1 MLAGMAGADPVSQN
15 AVEAPGIADAMSQ
28 PQSAEQPA
36 PTAPPSVQPPQIVS
50 PAVPPAKAPGAAQGS
65 GADSNVIVVTGD
77 QSTRKQ
83 DPAQAINQV
92 SYEAVQALDK
102 AIVGPVARTYKK
114 ETPKPVRSAIRNVI
128 NNLDEPIVFVNFL
141 LQLKPGKAL
150 RTVGR
155 FAVNSTVGIA
165 GIMDVAKKKP
175 FHMPRLSNGLADT
188 LGYYGVGPGP
198 YLFLPLIGSTTV
210 RDVFGR
216 MLDLS
221 LVPAAAGSPFNT
233 PYYALPKGGL
243 SALDERA
250 NNDEEFRQIRESGN
264 PYAAQR
270 TWYLNRRKAE
280 ILALHSQEYRDK
292 VAAEEKAKAEAKEKA
307 RIEREAA
314 EKATAGAT
322 APSTAPLSASS
333 PADAPPPVLPAA
345 PGAVPPQ

>member
-1 MLAGMAGADPVSQN
+1 MLLLAAANPDQVTQTQTD
-15 AVEAPGIADAMSQ
+15 APSVAAPALPAAPAA
-28 PQSAEQPA
+28 PQSSPQSEPSAPA
-36 PTAPPSVQPPQIVS
+36 SS
-50 PAVPPAKAPGAAQGS
+50 S
-65 GADSNVIVVTGD
+65 GPDVIVVTGE
-77 QSTRKQ
+77 STIRQ

-92 SYEAVQALDK
+92 SYEAVQVIDK

-114 ETPKPVRSAIRNVI
+114 ETPQPIRSAIRNAI

-155 FAVNSTVGIA
+155 FAINSTVGVA
-165 GIMDVAKKKP
+165 GLMDVAKKKP

-210 RDVFGR
+210 RDMFGR
-216 MLDLS
+216 VLDLS
-221 LVPAAAGSPFNT
+221 LVPAVAGKPFNT

-250 NNDEEFRQIRESGN
+250 NNDEEFTRIRESGN

-270 TWYLNRRKAE
+270 TWYLNKRKAE
-280 ILALHSQEYRDK
+280 ILALHSQEYRDRI
-292 VAAEEKAKAEAKEKA
+292 AAEEKAKAEAKEKA
-307 RIEREAA
+307 RKEREAA
-314 EKATAGAT
+314 EKAAIVTPVTA
-322 APSTAPLSASS
+322 APSPTEASQSAT
-333 PADAPPPVLPAA
+333 PAA
-345 PGAVPPQ
+345 PVTPAEAVVVPAP